1 MNIQNTVIC
10 KSMQQKIT
18 ENRVYKQS
26 IQKKMFKCFI
36 IHFDCMRMTF
46 FKTFYILMKFNNF

>member
-1 MNIQNTVIC
+1 
-10 KSMQQKIT
+10 MQQKIT

-26 IQKKMFKCFI
+26 IQKKKMFKCFI

>member
-1 MNIQNTVIC
+1 
-10 KSMQQKIT
+10 MQQKIT

-26 IQKKMFKCFI
+26 IQKKNVQ

>member
-1 MNIQNTVIC
+1 
-10 KSMQQKIT
+10 MQQKIT

-26 IQKKMFKCFI
+26 IQKKNVQMFYYT
-36 IHFDCMRMTF
+36 FDCMRMTF